1 MTKTSSF
8 YAGIVLVYKFHDI
21 VFKDLCCLAYFNKF
35 SSLLQLK
42 PESHE
47 ANLLAANALAA
58 NKLANSL
65 SVTGYSLLAG
75 STGLLIY
82 SPLIKLNMFNFINY

>member
-1 MTKTSSF
+1 M
-8 YAGIVLVYKFHDI
+8 
-21 VFKDLCCLAYFNKF
+21 N
-35 SSLLQLK
+35 LK

-58 NKLANSL
+58 NELANSL

-75 STGLLIY
+75 STR
-82 SPLIKLNMFNFINY
+82 

>member
-1 MTKTSSF
+1 MLLIAFFFSF
-8 YAGIVLVYKFHDI
+8 CY
-21 VFKDLCCLAYFNKF
+21 
-35 SSLLQLK
+35 K

-75 STGLLIY
+75 STR
-82 SPLIKLNMFNFINY
+82 

>member
-1 MTKTSSF
+1 MVWVRGTSTRGS
-8 YAGIVLVYKFHDI
+8 
-21 VFKDLCCLAYFNKF
+21 
-35 SSLLQLK
+35 QLK

-47 ANLLAANALAA
+47 ANLLAANAVAA

-75 STGLLIY
+75 STR
-82 SPLIKLNMFNFINY
+82 